1 MKVLILS
8 FCRSALVL
16 IFSLA
21 VSQLPLSPAYA
32 EENITI
38 TTYYPSPSG
47 SYLDLNVQGTVLV
60 GTGIQAS
67 GVSPRIEF
75 THNTSSAH
83 RHWNIDQASSDTNN
97 PELRFF
103 TQTNNNTGTEEN
115 RLIINNDNMILIG
128 TPNNGNFILKANSND
143 VNNAGDILFESS
155 TTPATQKGRIW
166 TEYNT
171 ANSGLYLSSSS
182 TTPDIAIDPDG
193 DVGIG
198 TTSPSAKLDVSGGIS
213 ASAGIKIGSVSS
225 TCNSSRAG
233 TMRYNSGVM
242 EFCDGSS
249 WSTIGGSLDYRIV
262 GRSTTYKKCCGGTI
276 TATCPSSYNRAI
288 GGACSC
294 GGDSPGGGRIN
305 SNNFVC
311 SCERASGSGCTTG
324 YAQVVCVK

>member
-1 MKVLILS
+1 MRTL
-8 FCRSALVL
+8 AL
-16 IFSLA
+16 IFLA
-21 VSQLPLSPAYA
+21 FFLTVSAYA

-47 SYLDLNVQGTVLV
+47 SYRDL
-60 GTGIQAS
+60 S
-67 GVSPRIEF
+67 VSSTLTLESVPLNNDAPQILW
-75 THNTSSAH
+75 NTSTSNIS
-83 RHWNIDQASSDTNN
+83 WNIDQLDDKLRFYSEDNPNVAGRIGVSLTPETGTTGSGRDGYMELLGRDRPFNLILRREGNFEQLGKISFQSSSDTENARIWATRINN
-97 PELRFF
+97 PF
-103 TQTNNNTGTEEN
+103 
-115 RLIINNDNMILIG
+115 
-128 TPNNGNFILKANSND
+128 D
-143 VNNAGDILFESS
+143 VLGKLFMS
-155 TTPATQKGRIW
+155 T
-166 TEYNT
+166 
-171 ANSGLYLSSSS
+171 
-182 TTPDIAIDPDG
+182 DG
-193 DVGIG
+193 DNPHLVINEIGNVGIG

-288 GGACSC
+288 GGACRC